1 MKFYK
6 IGLHFK
12 ILMMIR
18 RISDNAILQYYY
30 ILKVN
35 SYKNMQISQT
45 FSASEKKKIK
55 IKTYGSYRH
64 RVSYRFPMTSEEHLI
79 IQLTNGLIN

>member
-12 ILMMIR
+12 ILMTIR

-30 ILKVN
+30 IVKVH

-45 FSASEKKKIK
+45 FSASEKKKKNKNI
-55 IKTYGSYRH
+55 RL
-64 RVSYRFPMTSEEHLI
+64 VSASSIVSLSDDVRRAFNYSVNKRF
-79 IQLTNGLIN
+79 N